1 MTGCGF
7 EHDDGA
13 YVLGALGPEDRVAFE
28 RHLPGCASCAT
39 SVRELAG
46 LPGLLARVQVASLDH
61 EHQPMPVPDTLLPSL
76 LHHAR
81 ARRRR
86 RTWLAAGLVAAV
98 TVVGLSVGFALGRGD
113 DGDTRN
119 LGASDD
125 RTTSQP
131 AAPPTAAAEE
141 FATVGAAP
149 ISGWVSITSVPWGT
163 RLDLTCS
170 YDAADGGS
178 DGGSGEAYG
187 HESAVSYT
195 MEITRRDGS
204 TEEVA
209 SWTAGSGRTVKLSAA
224 TSSLKADIARVVV
237 RTSDGTPVLRMV
249 TG

>member
-7 EHDDGA
+7 EHDDGV
-13 YVLGALGPEDRVAFE
+13 YVLGALSPEDRVAFE
-28 RHLPGCASCAT
+28 KHLPGCATCAN
-39 SVRELAG
+39 SVREIAG
-46 LPGLLARVQVASLDH
+46 LPGLLSRVPAARLDH
-61 EHQPMPVPDTLLPSL
+61 DQRPMPVPVPDTLLPSL
-76 LHHAR
+76 LHHVR

-98 TVVGLSVGFALGRGD
+98 TVVGVSLGFALGRGD
-113 DGDTRN
+113 DGATGD
-119 LGASDD
+119 LGARGD

-131 AAPPTAAAEE
+131 SAPPTAAAEE

-149 ISGWVSITSVPWGT
+149 ISGWVSITPVPWGT
-163 RLDLTCS
+163 RLDLTCT
-170 YDAADGGS
+170 YDATGDATGN
-178 DGGSGEAYG
+178 AYG
-187 HESAVSYT
+187 HQSAVGYT
-195 MEITRRDGS
+195 MVITRRDGS